1 MATVAPAQMK
11 PRSVSGNELAASST
25 LRMDAELYEYIAGEF
40 FEVSPSA
47 HDHSKF
53 GLRIGGRME
62 QHATDNDL
70 GEVVGADVGVLF
82 RESPRLLLGPDAA
95 FFRKDRL
102 PPEIE
107 RRQYLHVVPDLVV
120 EVISPSDTRREVA
133 AKVALYLEL
142 GVRLVWLVDPE
153 AKTVTVYRT
162 GRDPQVL
169 TVADALDGEDVLS
182 GFTLLVSVI
191 FR

>member
-1 MATVAPAQMK
+1 MVAVAPAQASPAK
-11 PRSVSGNELAASST
+11 ASDADAAASAA
-25 LRMDAELYEYIAGEF
+25 LRLDAELYEYIAGEY

-70 GEVVGADVGVLF
+70 GEVVGADIGILF

-95 FFRKDRL
+95 FVRKDRL
-102 PPEIE
+102 PPEAE
-107 RRQYLHVVPDLVV
+107 RQKFLRVVPDLVV
-120 EVISPSDTRREVA
+120 EVRSPSDTQREVA
-133 AKVALYLEL
+133 AKVALYLAL
-142 GVRLVWLVDPE
+142 GVRLVWLADPE
-153 AKTVTVYRT
+153 AKTVTVYRLD
-162 GRDPQVL
+162 REPRVL
-169 TVADALDGEDVLS
+169 TVADALDGEDVLP
-182 GFTLLVSVI
+182 GFSLAVSLI